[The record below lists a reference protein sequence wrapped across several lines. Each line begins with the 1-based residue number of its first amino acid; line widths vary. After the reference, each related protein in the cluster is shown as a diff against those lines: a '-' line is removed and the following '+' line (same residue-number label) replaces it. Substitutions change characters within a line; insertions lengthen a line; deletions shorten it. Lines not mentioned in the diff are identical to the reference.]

1 MPELTLESLAEPVRA
16 FFESLPK
23 GNGETVLVKGGRT
36 VFRIQPASHD
46 PAGEWTDAKN
56 ARRFALID
64 RELDGTISADEA
76 SELEAIQTEF
86 RRFRRRTT
94 PLPLGETR
102 QTLEELE
109 RKAGRAPT

>member
-1 MPELTLESLAEPVRA
+1 MPELTLESLAPPVRA
-16 FFESLPK
+16 FFESLPNT
-23 GNGETVLVKGGRT
+23 NGETVLIAGGRA
-36 VFRIQPASHD
+36 VFCIRPAETA
-46 PAGEWTDAKN
+46 PAGEWSDAKN